1 MIVDTCLTLPREN
14 KTVSGLSLS
23 LPLSNF
29 VVKPRR
35 LFSRP
40 HPLPTLSPATVSNN
54 HQHYCYGR
62 GQQQQ
67 QQQPVA
73 ARIRPSIKT
82 KTSPA
87 EGRGEE
93 SEPSP
98 IAPSPRNRALIR
110 LAGPHHFVVVVG
122 YHCRCEKSSDQVERK
137 RKQRNCVGCGA
148 ACPLG
153 LHSPPLCSPQLARE

>member
-23 LPLSNF
+23 PYRTSWSNPVDYFPGHTRSLPY
-29 VVKPRR
+29 
-35 LFSRP
+35 
-40 HPLPTLSPATVSNN
+40 LPIPTVSNN

-62 GQQQQ
+62 GQQQR

-73 ARIRPSIKT
+73 TRIRPSIKT

-87 EGRGEE
+87 EGGGEKRTI
-93 SEPSP
+93 PL
-98 IAPSPRNRALIR
+98 APHLPRNRALIR

-122 YHCRCEKSSDQVERK
+122 HHCRCEKSSDQVERK

-148 ACPLG
+148 ACPFG
-153 LHSPPLCSPQLARE
+153 LHSPLSPSHQARE